1 MIFTS
6 LQFLI
11 FFVVLLALLALI
23 RADSARKIILLVAS
37 FVFYGAWNIWFVPLL
52 FFSSVFGWWCGNQ
65 IVATTDDARRKGF
78 LWLSVVVSLG
88 ILAVFKYTNFLGASI
103 VGAFGGDWQPLD
115 IVLPV
120 GISFFTF
127 QNLSYT
133 IDLYRRK
140 IDPCESVWMY
150 CLFVA
155 FFPQLVAGPIVRAS
169 EFLPQLHQMVQLR
182 ARNFIIGGQI
192 FLGGAIQKLVFAD
205 NLAVFADVVFA
216 APERFSA
223 ATLWL
228 GMFSYSLQIF
238 CDFSGY
244 TLMAIGAARVLG
256 FELPRN
262 FRMPYISVSI
272 TEFWRRWHI
281 SLSSW
286 LRDYLYISLGGNRQ
300 GEARTM
306 ANLFITMLLGG
317 LWHGASWN
325 FVLWGAMHGVGLAL
339 HKYWMRWTAAAGL
352 QQYQHSIPY
361 KGVALAV
368 TLLFCCLLWVP
379 FRAQTFDI
387 TVTYYAGMVSTGG
400 ISWIHPD
407 IVVLL
412 IAAVLWHALYL
423 LRARVLLAF
432 PQQQPTGF
440 FSLFVLLAGVMAIL
454 LFAPVETNPFVY
466 FQF

>member
-11 FFVVLLALLALI
+11 FFVVLLALLAI
-23 RADSARKIILLVAS
+23 VRSDSLKKYILLVAS
-37 FVFYGAWNIWFVPLL
+37 FVFYGAWNAWFVPLL

-65 IVATTDDARRKGF
+65 ISASDDPRVRKRYV
-78 LWLSVVVSLG
+78 WLSVIVSLG
-88 ILAVFKYTNFLGASI
+88 ILAIFKYTNFFGASI
-103 VGAFGGDWQPLD
+103 SGLLGSEWEPLD

-140 IDPCESVWMY
+140 IDRCESVWMY

-169 EFLPQLHQMVQLR
+169 EFLPQLNKMVQLR
-182 ARNFIIGGQI
+182 KHNLIVGAQI

-205 NLAVFADVVFA
+205 NLAVFADVVFE

-223 ATLWL
+223 GTLWL
-228 GMFSYSLQIF
+228 SMFAYSLQIF

-256 FELPRN
+256 FELPIN
-262 FRMPYISVSI
+262 FRMPYLSLSI

-286 LRDYLYISLGGNRQ
+286 LRDYLYISLGGNRH
-300 GEARTM
+300 GEAKTM
-306 ANLFITMLLGG
+306 INLFITMLLGG

-325 FVLWGAMHGVGLAL
+325 FVLWGAMHGIGLAV
-339 HKYWMRWTAAAGL
+339 HKYWMMFAAATPLGRL
-352 QQYQHSIPY
+352 TNVLPY
-361 KGVALAV
+361 KIVALAV
-368 TLLFCCLLWVP
+368 TLVFCCMLWIP
-379 FRAQTFDI
+379 FRAQNFEI
-387 TVTYYAGMVSTGG
+387 TANFFSGMFSGGG

-407 IVVLL
+407 IVALL
-412 IAAVLWHALYL
+412 LAAVVWHLLYL
-423 LRARVLLAF
+423 FQARVLTAF
-432 PQQQPTGF
+432 PANNPTRF
-440 FSLFVLLAGVMAIL
+440 WQMFMLLGGVMLIL
-454 LFAPVETNPFVY
+454 IFAPIETSPFVY